1 MPLPTSDR
9 VADGATP
16 TITPDRLR
24 VLLGSRGGGLDFPVS
39 GKRVRYYGRSLWFFA
54 PPPAGG
60 GQTESTATCQTLARV
75 HRPYARHTGCTTG
88 GTLYGLRADGAV
100 HRLPLPG
107 QCRRLPAQ
115 LVLIA
120 IGYARPLTTELLTQL
135 PLRLDAHGRVAANE
149 ENYQTNVDAV
159 FSCGDMRRGQSLV
172 VWAIREGRQCAR
184 AVDLW
189 LRGYSDLPRV

>member
-1 MPLPTSDR
+1 MKRLPT
-9 VADGATP
+9 
-16 TITPDRLR
+16 
-24 VLLGSRGGGLDFPVS
+24 
-39 GKRVRYYGRSLWFFA
+39 
-54 PPPAGG
+54 
-60 GQTESTATCQTLARV
+60 
-75 HRPYARHTGCTTG
+75 
-88 GTLYGLRADGAV
+88 
-100 HRLPLPG
+100 
-107 QCRRLPAQ
+107 Q

-135 PLRLDAHGRVAANE
+135 PLQLDSRGRVAAND
-149 ENYQTNVDAV
+149 ENYQTNVEAV